1 MLDPTAPVSLNK
13 DVISVP
19 TQPTLPQAPS
29 ALGVHAL
36 DTHPELQTES
46 FKELTNKIAWAIG
59 STYGRPY
66 NNTRTPAR
74 LAAVSAAKV
83 VVAAHGYPRKISKDL
98 N

>member
-19 TQPTLPQAPS
+19 TNPTLPGDPA

-36 DTHPELQTES
+36 DTHAHLQAEAY
-46 FKELTNKIAWAIG
+46 KELVNKLAWAVG

-74 LAAVSAAKV
+74 LAAIAAAKV
-83 VVAAHGYPRKISKDL
+83 VVAEHGYPRKISKGL
-98 N
+98 K